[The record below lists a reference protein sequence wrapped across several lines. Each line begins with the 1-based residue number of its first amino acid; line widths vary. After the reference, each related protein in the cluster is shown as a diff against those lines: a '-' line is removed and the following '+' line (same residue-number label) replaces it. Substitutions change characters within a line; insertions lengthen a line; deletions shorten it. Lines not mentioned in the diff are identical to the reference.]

1 MENQITYKEESY
13 AIIGACLEVHKELG
27 PGFFE
32 AVYQEALAIEF
43 VRLQIPFI
51 QQQELTINYKN
62 QILNKKYYADFV
74 CYDKII
80 IEIKALSQLTKE
92 HQAQVL
98 NYLKATNFNLGIL
111 INFGEISL
119 NYKRLIK

>member
-1 MENQITYKEESY
+1 
-13 AIIGACLEVHKELG
+13 
-27 PGFFE
+27 
-32 AVYQEALAIEF
+32 
-43 VRLQIPFI
+43 LQIPFI